1 MKTYENELDEMI
13 DVVIKLIWNYT
24 IFCKLFEKKEA
35 YADARQAH
43 PEFFV
48 TMADSL
54 LCSFFVA
61 ADLLFNEKKK
71 ATSLRKLIKDIEVS
85 NPQLAKKLNGKIP
98 TSKGSLIGKIAIMRN
113 QVFAHRWNA
122 KTPQVVFHEASVT
135 PNMMKEI
142 TELAQSIICDLA
154 EGFGGI
160 KRVNIERIQLS
171 NNTLQCIADDAGL
184 VMGAFVATI

>member
-1 MKTYENELDEMI
+1 
-13 DVVIKLIWNYT
+13 
-24 IFCKLFEKKEA
+24 
-35 YADARQAH
+35 
-43 PEFFV
+43 
-48 TMADSL
+48 
-54 LCSFFVA
+54 
-61 ADLLFNEKKK
+61 
-71 ATSLRKLIKDIEVS
+71 
-85 NPQLAKKLNGKIP
+85 
-98 TSKGSLIGKIAIMRN
+98 MRN